1 MSATAQGLVAALDCR
16 IELLFAGI
24 DPRHRRPNGGP
35 ARAATRGPFP
45 TERLQYS
52 GRAKYKDGSG
62 DQIGCMSELVAKP
75 IAVAVAPTG
84 MGATVLA

>member
-35 ARAATRGPFP
+35 ARAAT
-45 TERLQYS
+45 Q
-52 GRAKYKDGSG
+52 DGSG
-62 DQIGCMSELVAKP
+62 DQIGRVSELVAKP